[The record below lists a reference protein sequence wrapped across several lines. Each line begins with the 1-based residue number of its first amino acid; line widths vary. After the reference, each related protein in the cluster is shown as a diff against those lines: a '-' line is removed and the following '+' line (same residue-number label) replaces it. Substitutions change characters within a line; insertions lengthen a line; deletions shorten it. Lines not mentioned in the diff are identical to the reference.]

1 MENDAVLTCRNTE
14 AVTPSQRG
22 GSTETLGWAGV
33 GGMAFAGSS
42 GAPGLPS
49 SALSL
54 LTGHL
59 TACDPQRMVAF
70 KPAIPC

>member
-22 GSTETLGWAGV
+22 GSAETSGWAGV

-42 GAPGLPS
+42 AAPGLPS

-59 TACDPQRMVAF
+59 TACDPQRMVVF
-70 KPAIPC
+70 EPVIPC